1 MPVPTVRANLVAPE
15 PLLRERSFLRI
26 HNRAAKDALR
36 AEAEKHHK
44 ERIPGHFTRSAA
56 QKYGHMRRTP
66 RYMRMKARRWG
77 SVTDL
82 VKTGDTKDE
91 MTQNAVIRVGGKA
104 ADADGTSGEL
114 RVTIELRFPFGRD
127 AQKAV
132 AKAIRT
138 GKLRRGHTSG
148 AHRSGVTIRQMR
160 KEIASITDA
169 EHTQIARG
177 FLRRYGENLASALS
191 RAPRIRKRV
200 QAAKAGGAG
209 G

>member
-1 MPVPTVRANLVAPE
+1 MPAPTVRANLVAPE

-36 AEAEKHHK
+36 DEAEKHHK
-44 ERIPGHFTRSAA
+44 ERIPGHFTRGAA

-66 RYMRMKARRWG
+66 RYMRMKARRFG
-77 SVTDL
+77 SVADL
-82 VKTGDTKDE
+82 VKTAASRDE
-91 MTQNAVIRVGGKA
+91 MIANAKIRVGGKA
-104 ADADGTSGEL
+104 ADDEGNSGNL
-114 RVTIELRFPFGRD
+114 NASIELRFVFGRD

-138 GKLRRGHTSG
+138 GKLRRGHRSG
-148 AHRSGVTIRQMR
+148 AHRSGVTIAQLR
-160 KEIASITDA
+160 KEISTITDG
-169 EHTQIARG
+169 EHYQVARG

-200 QAAKAGGAG
+200 QAAKAAAS
-209 G
+209 